1 MSSPYSTS
9 VRNLAMALRE
19 VNALADESTEPI
31 DAAYWDAV
39 EVIAR
44 AVAIRNRKPLK
55 TVLRDVYALE
65 SDIYR

>member
-31 DAAYWDAV
+31 DPAYWDAV

-44 AVAIRNRKPLK
+44 AVAIRNRKSLQ
-55 TVLRDVYALE
+55 TVLRDVYAKE